1 MDPEFIRDLFAPF
14 RPVTVRRMFSGAG
27 IFADGLM
34 FGLIVDGAIHLK
46 VDETNIADFER
57 EGSRPFTYTR
67 GKSSGRPTRHA
78 LPYWRLPERLYDDPD
93 ELAVWAEAR
102 VCHSGA
108 QETGPARADQTKA
121 GDERSSPGRAQRN
134 PACLRKLPS
143 AGFRFALS
151 RLQRPHKKL
160 CGSTS
165 TSSLI
170 VPFAFGAAASQ
181 SRR

>member
-1 MDPEFIRDLFAPF
+1 MDPEFIRDLFAQF
-14 RPVTVRRMFSGAG
+14 RPVTVKRMFSGAG

-93 ELAVWAEAR
+93 ELAVWAGRAFAIAERKKFRAA
-102 VCHSGA
+102 H
-108 QETGPARADQTKA
+108 ADQTKTTVKAAEVGAPGEKA
-121 GDERSSPGRAQRN
+121 GP
-134 PACLRKLPS
+134 
-143 AGFRFALS
+143 GFRCCSIQAML
-151 RLQRPHKKL
+151 
-160 CGSTS
+160 
-165 TSSLI
+165 
-170 VPFAFGAAASQ
+170 AAAL
-181 SRR
+181 RHPVKFPE

>member
-1 MDPEFIRDLFAPF
+1 MRDGLRFTLAILCATLTAEFILDPEFIRDLFAQF
-14 RPVTVRRMFSGAG
+14 GPVTVKRMFSGAG

-93 ELAVWAEAR
+93 ELAVWA
-102 VCHSGA
+102 G
-108 QETGPARADQTKA
+108 RAFAIAERKKLAPRIASKTKA
-121 GDERSSPGRAQRN
+121 SIKQVTA
-134 PACLRKLPS
+134 
-143 AGFRFALS
+143 
-151 RLQRPHKKL
+151 
-160 CGSTS
+160 
-165 TSSLI
+165 
-170 VPFAFGAAASQ
+170 
-181 SRR
+181 